1 MRMLDIPFDSYYTC
15 AYSDLQDMKTSY
27 PSRYGE
33 SKPQIYV
40 MPFVFCSPLFYKN
53 DYHHWALSAFVLN
66 IKGQYKIMEIYVF
79 NGSLPKD
86 FNFKDNL
93 DKGIKVF
100 ELRGRIV

>member
-1 MRMLDIPFDSYYTC
+1 LC
-15 AYSDLQDMKTSY
+15 LQRFTKYETSY

-40 MPFVFCSPLFYKN
+40 KPLIVCSSQLFYKN

-86 FNFKDNL
+86 FILK
-93 DKGIKVF
+93 I
-100 ELRGRIV
+100 I